1 MNVIAPATEYLEH
14 PSLAELA
21 EIEPSADLRAQTF
34 ASFEQARAIAPE
46 WDALAAALNGSLYL
60 TFAWCE
66 VWWRHYGAGRELRVI
81 AVRSRDELVG
91 VLPFFIDRLATPLG
105 RARVAK
111 LVGSDSTLAVMEPL
125 VAPDL
130 APEAFALTIKQ
141 LFEDDRVDMVHVGPC
156 SGTTAHVTAVR
167 TAAAKLDAAQIARD
181 REAGSHT
188 VFDMRDGFEGYLKS
202 LSSHQ
207 RSNYR
212 RKLKKLNNS
221 FKLDLDVVRE
231 GPALDREF
239 EAFIEMHQAQWKAVN
254 NLGHFD
260 DWPGSREYS
269 WDLVRSLVASDR
281 VRLVRLLADDRV
293 VAYYWCF
300 ALGGTYYWR
309 LSARLLGQ
317 EWDQFALGRVGVVKM
332 MELASS
338 DGATAIEAGIGSYGY
353 KENLNAETHPLY
365 SIAVRRNGLL
375 PRLRALFTL
384 AYGDF
389 LNLAYY
395 RVWYLRVAP
404 RVKLLRRPL
413 CRSWIRRRF

>member
-1 MNVIAPATEYLEH
+1 MISPATESLEH
-14 PSLAELA
+14 PSLAEPA
-21 EIEPSADLRAQTF
+21 DIEPSADLRLRTF
-34 ASFEQARAIAPE
+34 TSFDDAIAAE
-46 WDALAAALNGSLYL
+46 WDALVAALDGSLYM
-60 TFAWCE
+60 TFAWCK
-66 VWWRHYGAGRELRVI
+66 VWWRHYGARRELRVI

-91 VLPFFIDRLATPLG
+91 VLPFFIDRLPTPLG

-111 LVGSDSTLAVMEPL
+111 LVGSDSTLAVMQPL
-125 VAPDL
+125 VQPNL
-130 APEAFALTIKQ
+130 APEAFALAIKQ
-141 LFEDDRVDMVHVGPC
+141 LFEDDHVDMVHVGPC
-156 SGTTAHVTAVR
+156 SGTAAHVGAVQ
-167 TAAAKLDAAQIARD
+167 AAASMLDAGQIVRD
-181 REAGSHT
+181 RQAGSHT
-188 VFDMRDGFEGYLKS
+188 VFDMSDGFEAYLKN

-221 FKLDLDVVRE
+221 FKLDLDVVQE
-231 GPALDREF
+231 GAALEREF

-254 NLGHFD
+254 KLGHFD

-300 ALGGTYYWR
+300 VLGGTYYWR
-309 LSARLLGQ
+309 LSARLFGQ
-317 EWDQFALGRVGVVKM
+317 QWDQFALGRVGVVKM
-332 MELASS
+332 MELANS
-338 DGATAIEAGIGSYGY
+338 DRATAIEAGIGSYGY
-353 KENLNAETHPLY
+353 KENLNAQTHPLR

-375 PRLRALFTL
+375 PRLRALLTL

-389 LNLAYY
+389 LDLAYY

-413 CRSWIRRRF
+413 WSSWIRRRF

>member
-1 MNVIAPATEYLEH
+1 MRDASTIRAVRLRSDE
-14 PSLAELA
+14 SV
-21 EIEPSADLRAQTF
+21 RAQTF
-34 ASFEQARAIAPE
+34 TSFEEARAITPE
-46 WDALAAALNGSLYL
+46 WDALASALDGSLYM

-66 VWWRHYGAGRELRVI
+66 VWWRHYGAGRELRVVS
-81 AVRSRDELVG
+81 VRSGGELVG
-91 VLPFFIDRLATPLG
+91 VLPFFIDKPPTPLG

-125 VAPDL
+125 VKPNL
-130 APEAFALTIKQ
+130 APEAFALAIRQ

-156 SGTTAHVTAVR
+156 SGTADHAGAVR
-167 TAAAKLDAAQIARD
+167 AAASQLDVGQIVRD

-188 VFDMRDGFEGYLKS
+188 IFEMPDGFDGYLKS

-221 FKLDLDVVRE
+221 FAVELDVVQE
-231 GPALDREF
+231 GSALEREF
-239 EAFIEMHQAQWKAVN
+239 AAFMHMHQAQWKAVDK
-254 NLGHFD
+254 LGHFD

-269 WDLVRSLVASDR
+269 WDLVRSLAASDR
-281 VRLVRLLADDRV
+281 VRLVRLVADDRV

-300 ALGGTYYWR
+300 TLGSTYYWR
-309 LSARLLGQ
+309 LSARLFGQ

-332 MELASS
+332 MELASG

-353 KENLNAETHPLY
+353 KENLNAQTYPLH
-365 SIAVRRNGLL
+365 SIALRRNGML
-375 PRLRALFTL
+375 PRIRSLFTL
-384 AYGDF
+384 VYGD
-389 LNLAYY
+389 LLDLAYY

-404 RVKLLRRPL
+404 RMKVLRRAL
-413 CRSWIRRRF
+413 WRSWIRRRF